1 MDSGIL
7 FTPLAFVVLGAAG
20 VLYLASVA
28 VYRLFYSPI
37 SHIPGPKIA
46 AVTHWYAY
54 AWVVRWRN
62 FQY

>member
-1 MDSGIL
+1 
-7 FTPLAFVVLGAAG
+7 
-20 VLYLASVA
+20 VA

-54 AWVVRWRN
+54 APVARWRN
-62 FQY
+62 SNIDMSTGTSSTTMFSAEVSMCGK